1 MADLPSRELPIL
13 SFKDQAAWH
22 DWLAENYSLES
33 GIWIRFYK
41 KDSSVPTIRY
51 AEALDE
57 ALCFGWIDGQAK
69 KYDEQ
74 SYLQKFTPRR
84 ARSMWSKRNIEHV
97 SRLTDEG
104 RMQPAGLQQVE
115 AAKIDGRWQQAYDS
129 PSKMQIPADF
139 YEALEANPKAK
150 EFFEKLN
157 KSNTYAIAWRL
168 QTAKRPETR
177 QRRLEAMIQMLADG
191 KKFH

>member
-1 MADLPSRELPIL
+1 MADLSPRELPIL

-74 SYLQKFTPRR
+74 
-84 ARSMWSKRNIEHV
+84 
-97 SRLTDEG
+97 
-104 RMQPAGLQQVE
+104 
-115 AAKIDGRWQQAYDS
+115 
-129 PSKMQIPADF
+129 
-139 YEALEANPKAK
+139 
-150 EFFEKLN
+150 
-157 KSNTYAIAWRL
+157 
-168 QTAKRPETR
+168 
-177 QRRLEAMIQMLADG
+177 
-191 KKFH
+191 